1 MSLEQKYNETIRDS
15 AKQALLLI
23 PNFVK
28 LLYRL
33 VGDKRVLSQEKALLL
48 GVAAYVISP
57 LDFLPDAI
65 PFLGQIDDLLLVA
78 LILKRFM
85 NSVDRSIIM
94 EYWDG
99 NQDLL
104 LTIDKILE
112 FTRYLLPS
120 GVYNK
125 IVKKASKDTIARDT
139 IDIEYEVK

>member
-1 MSLEQKYNETIRDS
+1 MSVKPKYHESIRDT

-23 PNFVK
+23 PNFIK

-33 VGDKRVLSQEKALLL
+33 VGDQRVLTREKALLL
-48 GVAAYVISP
+48 GVVAYVISP

-85 NSVDRSIIM
+85 NSVDRSM
-94 EYWDG
+94 LLEHWDG

-104 LTIDKILE
+104 LSIDKILE
-112 FTRYLLPS
+112 FTQYLLPK

-125 IVKKASKDTIARDT
+125 IVNMAKRDT
-139 IDIEYEVK
+139 IDIEYEVKEI

>member
-1 MSLEQKYNETIRDS
+1 MSPELMTKES
-15 AKQALLLI
+15 AREKVKELLLLI

-33 VGDKRVLSQEKALLL
+33 VGDKSVSTQEKALLL
-48 GVAAYVISP
+48 GTVAYVISP

-85 NSVDRSIIM
+85 NSIDRSVLLA
-94 EYWDG
+94 YWDG
-99 NQDLL
+99 KDDLL
-104 LTIDKILE
+104 LTIDKILG
-112 FTRYLLPS
+112 FTGIFLPR

-125 IVKKASKDTIARDT
+125 IVKKSKEET
-139 IDIEYEVK
+139 IDMEYDVN

>member
-1 MSLEQKYNETIRDS
+1 MSPEIMIKESAREQVKEL
-15 AKQALLLI
+15 LLLI

-33 VGDKRVLSQEKALLL
+33 VGDKRVSTQEKALLL
-48 GVAAYVISP
+48 GTVVYVISP

-65 PFLGQIDDLLLVA
+65 PFLGQIDDLFLVA

-85 NSVDRSIIM
+85 NSVNRSVLLA
-94 EYWDG
+94 YWDG
-99 NQDLL
+99 KEDLL

-112 FTRYLLPS
+112 FTGIFLPR

-125 IVKKASKDTIARDT
+125 IVKKAREET
-139 IDIEYEVK
+139 IDM

>member
-1 MSLEQKYNETIRDS
+1 MSLEHKNSESIRNA

-33 VGDKRVLSQEKALLL
+33 VGDQRVLSREKAILL
-48 GVAAYVISP
+48 GIIAYVISP

-78 LILKRFM
+78 LILKRFL
-85 NSVDRSIIM
+85 NSVDRSIIL

-104 LTIDKILE
+104 MTIDRILG
-112 FTRYLLPS
+112 FTRHILPS
-120 GVYNK
+120 GVYDK
-125 IVKKASKDTIARDT
+125 IVKKANHDT
-139 IDIEYEVK
+139 IDIEYEIKET

>member
-1 MSLEQKYNETIRDS
+1 MSLEQKPSESIRDS
-15 AKQALLLI
+15 AKQVLQLI
-23 PNFVK
+23 PNFIK

-33 VGDKRVLSQEKALLL
+33 VGDQRVLSQEKALLL
-48 GVAAYVISP
+48 GVVAYVISP

-85 NSVDRSIIM
+85 NSIDRSIIM

-99 NQDLL
+99 NRDLL

-112 FTRYLLPS
+112 FTRYLLPA

-125 IVKKASKDTIARDT
+125 IVKKASRET

>member
-1 MSLEQKYNETIRDS
+1 MDSEQKREESIRDK
-15 AKQALLLI
+15 AKQALMLI

-33 VGDKRVLSQEKALLL
+33 VGDTRVLTQEKALLL
-48 GVAAYVISP
+48 GTVAYVISP
-57 LDFLPDAI
+57 LDLLPDAI
-65 PFLGQIDDLLLVA
+65 PFLGQIDDLLLIA

-85 NSVDRSIIM
+85 NSIDRSILL

-99 NQDLL
+99 KDDLL

-112 FTRYLLPS
+112 FTRYLLPG

-125 IVKKASKDTIARDT
+125 IVKKAHGKTIN
-139 IDIEYEVK
+139 IDYEVK